1 MRLLIPA
8 LLALTFVGCSCQR
21 NADDTDGAAA
31 DAAATAASASNAP
44 AAPSAAELRAQALQ
58 KQRDAAYN
66 DAVDTLHRYLQR
78 IGAGDSE
85 AAAKFWGYQRAPR
98 GNEES
103 DLRTLRNLR
112 GLRIENQAPEPLDQ
126 EPVPEL
132 LRIPVELRATLE
144 NGENRRY
151 KGWYRLRRNQVEQR
165 WELTGV
171 LVATT
176 LQ

>member
-21 NADDTDGAAA
+21 HTDDADGAAN
-31 DAAATAASASNAP
+31 AAQTDAP
-44 AAPSAAELRAQALQ
+44 ATNSPATPSAAELRAQATE
-58 KQRDAAYN
+58 KKRNEAMN
-66 DAVDTLHRYLQR
+66 EAVDTLHRYLQR
-78 IGAGDSE
+78 IGAGDTD

-98 GNEES
+98 GNEEA
-103 DLRTLRNLR
+103 DLRTLKNLR
-112 GLRIENQAPEPLDQ
+112 GLRIENEAPEPLDK
-126 EPVPEL
+126 EAVPEL

-171 LVATT
+171 LVAVT

>member
-21 NADDTDGAAA
+21 NAGEA
-31 DAAATAASASNAP
+31 DSAATP
-44 AAPSAAELRAQALQ
+44 APSATPAPQAASGPSEAELRARAVE
-58 KQRDAAYN
+58 KQRNQAMS
-66 DAVDTLHRYLQR
+66 DAVDTLHRYLQH
-78 IGAGDSE
+78 IGAGE
-85 AAAKFWGYQRAPR
+85 AEEAGKFWGYQRAPR

-103 DLRTLRNLR
+103 DLRSLKNLR
-112 GLRIENQAPEPLDQ
+112 ALKIENLPPEPLDK

-132 LRIPVELRATLE
+132 VRIPVELRASLE
-144 NGENRRY
+144 DGEIRRY

>member
-21 NADDTDGAAA
+21 DAGDADASAA
-31 DAAATAASASNAP
+31 DAAVAPASTEAN
-44 AAPSAAELRAQALQ
+44 AAPSAAELRAQALLMR
-58 KQRDAAYN
+58 RDAAYN
-66 DAVDTLHRYLQR
+66 EAVGTLHLYLQR
-78 IGAGDSE
+78 IGAGDTE

-98 GNEES
+98 GNEEA

-112 GLRIENQAPEPLDQ
+112 GFRIENQAPEPLDQ

-171 LVATT
+171 LVAAT

>member
-21 NADDTDGAAA
+21 HADEADGAAA
-31 DAAATAASASNAP
+31 PTPAATPAPQAASG
-44 AAPSAAELRAQALQ
+44 PSEADLRARAIEKKRNL
-58 KQRDAAYN
+58 AMS

-78 IGAGDSE
+78 IGAGE
-85 AAAKFWGYQRAPR
+85 PEEAAKFWGYQRAPR

-103 DLRTLRNLR
+103 DLRALKNLR
-112 GLRIENQAPEPLDQ
+112 ALKIENQAPEPLDK

-132 LRIPVELRATLE
+132 VRIPVELRATLE
-144 NGENRRY
+144 DGENRRY

>member
-1 MRLLIPA
+1 MRLLIPV

-21 NADDTDGAAA
+21 HAGDTDAATTPA
-31 DAAATAASASNAP
+31 ATTPPAANHAAEPSQAELRAAATAKKRNEATS
-44 AAPSAAELRAQALQ
+44 
-58 KQRDAAYN
+58 
-66 DAVDTLHRYLQR
+66 DAVDTLHRYLQL
-78 IGAGDSE
+78 IGSGDGE
-85 AAAKFWGYQRAPR
+85 AAAKYWGYQRAPR

-103 DLRTLRNLR
+103 DLRTLKNLR
-112 GLRIENQAPEPLDQ
+112 AFRIENETPEPLDQ

-171 LVATT
+171 SMATP